1 MNNITFSEAQRTDLP
16 RLLEIEQACFIFPWS
31 KPQLTFALQR
41 ETVWVLRKAR
51 CTIGFIILQFVADQG
66 EILNFAIHPDFQG
79 QGFGK
84 RLLQAALQKIRQKK
98 CQRIFLEV
106 RKSAIKV
113 QQLYRQC
120 GFVAIGIR
128 KAYYPLPKGK
138 REDAMMMAIEF
149 NSEEKSASS
158 FFGS

>member
-1 MNNITFSEAQRTDLP
+1 M
-16 RLLEIEQACFIFPWS
+16 
-31 KPQLTFALQR
+31 
-41 ETVWVLRKAR
+41 LRKAR

-138 REDAMMMAIEF
+138 REDAMMMEIEF